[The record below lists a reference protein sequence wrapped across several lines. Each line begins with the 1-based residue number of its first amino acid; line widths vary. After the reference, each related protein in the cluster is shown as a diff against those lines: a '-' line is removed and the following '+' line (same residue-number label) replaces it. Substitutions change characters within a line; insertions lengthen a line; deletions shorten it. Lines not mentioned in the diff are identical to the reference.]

1 MEAQLGEDDKREEI
15 ASKGKDPGVPSD
27 PAAMAVT
34 TAET

>member
-1 MEAQLGEDDKREEI
+1 MEAQLGEDDKTEEI
-15 ASKGKDPGVPSD
+15 GKDPGVPSD